1 MAWMDI
7 VSDICTR
14 YAGSAGGTASAPAD
28 PHRDYRNIAEAAPPQ
43 VMADAL
49 GHAFRSDQTP
59 SFPEMVSSLFRQSN
73 PDQQAGLLNQLVG
86 AIGPAALASV
96 PGLKELAGS
105 SGGPTVTSQQASQI
119 SAAQVQEAAARAE
132 RDNPSVVDR
141 VSGFYAQHPDV
152 VKALGGA
159 AITIAIQHIAR
170 RRQSSSP
177 D

>member
-1 MAWMDI
+1 M
-7 VSDICTR
+7 
-14 YAGSAGGTASAPAD
+14 
-28 PHRDYRNIAEAAPPQ
+28 
-43 VMADAL
+43 
-49 GHAFRSDQTP
+49 RSDLIRHPTP
-59 SFPEMVSSLFRQSN
+59 ETVSSVFRQSN
-73 PDQQAGLLNQLVG
+73 PDQQAGLLNQPVG

-119 SAAQVQEAAARAE
+119 SELQVQEVVARAQ
-132 RDNPSVVDR
+132 RDNPSVVDQ

-170 RRQSSSP
+170 RRQSSSAG
-177 D
+177 

>member
-14 YAGSAGGTASAPAD
+14 YAGAAGGTASAPAD
-28 PHRDYRNIAEAAPPQ
+28 PHGDYRNIAEAAPPQ

-73 PDQQAGLLNQLVG
+73 PDQRAGLLNQLIG
-86 AIGPAALASV
+86 SIGPAALTTV

-105 SGGPTVTSQQASQI
+105 FDKGQSVTSQTASQVSPEQVQH
-119 SAAQVQEAAARAE
+119 SAAQRLDHVRMLGIGPKWPRAF
-132 RDNPSVVDR
+132 PT
-141 VSGFYAQHPDV
+141 
-152 VKALGGA
+152 L
-159 AITIAIQHIAR
+159 TLL
-170 RRQSSSP
+170 
-177 D
+177 